1 MAGRRSTGRRANTG
15 NDGEGRDQAAC
26 NKRRALTGF
35 RPAPPVVGN
44 CRPLFPRRAFCV
56 LHSSPSPPAVLTTAP
71 ASLSIH
77 LSIPDEWNGQHT
89 GISRNSS
96 YHALRH
102 LSPITP
108 STHDGSR
115 HVPNTPSM
123 YCQSTALRRSAGNA
137 SSLIVSEGR
146 CGMYAQPIRLPSVG
160 DHFGGVAPLFGDR
173 ARSVGRREGGLE
185 YVASFLN
192 LDIEV
197 VYTYLREFGKPQGNP
212 ALTIHDRLFLNLHIP
227 RHLRVQYRRQRH
239 MDAAEDCMRALRA
252 PPPNLP
258 TFRWTGLG
266 RGPPRSDPEIF
277 NAGLEVW
284 AALDAALGRSR
295 SIKGLGIYSF
305 CIASLLR
312 PAVPPF
318 FERASSID
326 TKRTNDFLRFS
337 AIVLLAAVPP
347 VPIGPSRRPPLSA
360 TVTFLLAVIVV
371 SILLA
376 STRTQ
381 KARRWKSV
389 CSVTRHSRPL
399 HCASSTRSAVL
410 RDPSTPFGQ
419 KRGTTRSS
427 TTSRHPHFD
436 LTRAAQEYDGE
447 PLTTHERSR
456 HRRRAH
462 RSRHH
467 LSSFPHFHVDA
478 AAGLDPRRHR
488 PQRFRPPPPPTFRP
502 GPFFG
507 VIFTACDDPGGF
519 FAPSLLGR
527 KGALS
532 GLGGEG
538 GLRNVV
544 RFRDARGTREFP
556 PRRLMM
562 EGGSLRREREKGGY
576 SCAPMDFLGDPRR
589 WMCARALSCKIYD
602 GGRVFPR
609 FLAKEEGGDALT
621 RREAEPPE
629 ARVRFLGE
637 RCDGGGVSPT
647 PFWGKG
653 LVQALPTTG
662 GGGEMSPLEVRTRTL
677 GRGGDLHTQ
686 EGVAIFVEPPKA
698 YARFL
703 G

>member
-1 MAGRRSTGRRANTG
+1 MYVIPNPFPNILKTSVRSPTS
-15 NDGEGRDQAAC
+15 
-26 NKRRALTGF
+26 ALTF
-35 RPAPPVVGN
+35 ISSDTHDADERKMYVVLQLA
-44 CRPLFPRRAFCV
+44 CHRADRSHKPSALPRR
-56 LHSSPSPPAVLTTAP
+56 
-71 ASLSIH
+71 
-77 LSIPDEWNGQHT
+77 
-89 GISRNSS
+89 
-96 YHALRH
+96 
-102 LSPITP
+102 TP
-108 STHDGSR
+108 
-115 HVPNTPSM
+115 
-123 YCQSTALRRSAGNA
+123 
-137 SSLIVSEGR
+137 
-146 CGMYAQPIRLPSVG
+146 
-160 DHFGGVAPLFGDR
+160 R
-173 ARSVGRREGGLE
+173 ARHPLPG
-185 YVASFLN
+185 
-192 LDIEV
+192 
-197 VYTYLREFGKPQGNP
+197 
-212 ALTIHDRLFLNLHIP
+212 
-227 RHLRVQYRRQRH
+227 
-239 MDAAEDCMRALRA
+239 DAAEDCMRALRA

-266 RGPPRSDPEIF
+266 RGPPRSDPGIL

-295 SIKGLGIYSF
+295 SIKGRSPHRF
-305 CIASLLR
+305 KSAFQSLPPLLLPSLTSSPFSIGSCNVACSVLLFTR
-312 PAVPPF
+312 FALLPF

-389 CSVTRHSRPL
+389 CSVTRHSRAL

-436 LTRAAQEYDGE
+436 LTRAAQDYDGE

-467 LSSFPHFHVDA
+467 LSSFPHLHVDA
-478 AAGLDPRRHR
+478 TAGLDPRRHR

-502 GPFFG
+502 GPFWGCHNNRPPRTAEG
-507 VIFTACDDPGGF
+507 VL
-519 FAPSLLGR
+519 APSR
-527 KGALS
+527 MSDAMRVIYPPS
-532 GLGGEG
+532 AP
-538 GLRNVV
+538 RIVV

-589 WMCARALSCKIYD
+589 WTCARAPSCKIYD
-602 GGRVFPR
+602 GGR
-609 FLAKEEGGDALT
+609 
-621 RREAEPPE
+621 AEPPE
-629 ARVRFLGE
+629 ARVRFLGK

-662 GGGEMSPLEVRTRTL
+662 GGRAKCRPGVGRCRNGAGKPALSRGVMSILCPLFTGAPKGELCGEGGGPSLLLSLKESSVGFVLSFVLAPTSHGDSLLELLVLMSWSSGKGLAERGARRSVVVLFSLSDWTAVGGANALPRRVDSFDTDDVEGMDTAAHLIPFLPLGPSIGWGPSRRLDLPSLTLSAAREIGEDVRRWEEVLDKRVEV
-677 GRGGDLHTQ
+677 GD
-686 EGVAIFVEPPKA
+686 EGK
-698 YARFL
+698 
-703 G
+703 GN